1 MNKGNA
7 LSDTNRNTTIR
18 HPGLEATGLFAQF
31 WGPAGGVP
39 VQLMGVLTTGEQVYF
54 RARGKNITLE
64 VSRSQDDP
72 ERNNGI
78 IARYR
83 KDAIVDDDNP
93 FGASLIDVD
102 EAAGLIDGWLQR
114 FIAGDRPIEPAR
126 R

>member
-1 MNKGNA
+1 M
-7 LSDTNRNTTIR
+7 SDTNRNTTIR